1 MGDRDTSIYI
11 FCILTSNSADTTSV
25 PNMPIFYVVSLLQ
38 NPAAHSGSKVHITTA
53 MGKSQCVFALS
64 VYLAAFFG

>member
-1 MGDRDTSIYI
+1 MSCALKDYLKSQ
-11 FCILTSNSADTTSV
+11 
-25 PNMPIFYVVSLLQ
+25 SLLQ
-38 NPAAHSGSKVHITTA
+38 NPAAHSGSKVYIITA